1 MKFGNYMFENFK
13 EFQQVK
19 NLAIVNGVGTGEN
32 FFKFFHPIAI
42 TEFIKL

>member
-32 FFKFFHPIAI
+32 FFKFLSENYSH
-42 TEFIKL
+42 KLVK

>member
-19 NLAIVNGVGTGEN
+19 NLAIVNGVGTEKEFEKFLSEN
-32 FFKFFHPIAI
+32 YSH
-42 TEFIKL
+42 KLVK

>member
-19 NLAIVNGVGTGEN
+19 NKIKKGYKNGKVNSIRNYGSSGCLV
-32 FFKFFHPIAI
+32 F
-42 TEFIKL
+42 